1 MRKRLDVPILM
12 QGERPPKELLRDF
25 AADEKSCLFGTRTFF
40 QGVDVPGPALSLVI
54 LNKIPFPGP
63 TEFLIKAWSQQYSA
77 KTNGFGWINI
87 ELPIGILRVVQAAG
101 RLIRKKDDS
110 GVVAVL
116 DPRMTRSDY
125 GQKFL
130 SSLPSM
136 PVTENIDDVEVF
148 FAELQLNNKN

>member
-1 MRKRLDVPILM
+1 
-12 QGERPPKELLRDF
+12 
-25 AADEKSCLFGTRTFF
+25 
-40 QGVDVPGPALSLVI
+40 
-54 LNKIPFPGP
+54 PFPGP
-63 TEFLIKAWSQQYSA
+63 AEFLVIAWSQQSSMN
-77 KTNGFGWINI
+77 TNGFGWRDV
-87 ELPIGILRVVQAAG
+87 ELPIGVLRVVQATG
-101 RLIRKKDDS
+101 RLIRKKYDS

-148 FAELQLNNKN
+148 FLSCNLIIKTY